1 MLTFYVL
8 SDRVEQLAKKYNRLI
23 LAIATQ
29 SKGASCSP
37 RPSCSSKM
45 GVTLTHTRLPL
56 SALIFTLRPVRDL
69 SVCVYNLLQPHKS
82 DPERATERT
91 PLRFDSLSPALPP
104 PRRSMRVHV
113 CVMERKAIPSPT
125 DSEVVHSSVRPSFR
139 PPDSPF
145 LCFLLP
151 SNGRWRRR
159 KPLITVAG
167 LCGACGRSASA
178 PVMTDD

>member
-1 MLTFYVL
+1 M
-8 SDRVEQLAKKYNRLI
+8 
-23 LAIATQ
+23 Q
-29 SKGASCSP
+29 S
-37 RPSCSSKM
+37 PSVCPMFKQD
-45 GVTLTHTRLPL
+45 GTHTCLPL

-69 SVCVYNLLQPHKS
+69 SVCVCVYNLLQPHKS
-82 DPERATERT
+82 DPERATEAN
-91 PLRFDSLSPALPP
+91 PSSALIPSLSLSL
-104 PRRSMRVHV
+104 RHV
-113 CVMERKAIPSPT
+113 GRCASTCVMERKAIPSPT